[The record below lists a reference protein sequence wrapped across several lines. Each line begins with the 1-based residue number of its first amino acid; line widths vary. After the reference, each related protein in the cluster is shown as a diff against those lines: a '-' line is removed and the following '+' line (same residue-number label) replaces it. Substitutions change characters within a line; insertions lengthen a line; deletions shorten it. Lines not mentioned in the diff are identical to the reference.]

1 MNYYLPTTEKLL
13 EAYMEIDEKKI
24 TRKSLE
30 RTKRD
35 IEGAIDKLIESFE
48 GILDK
53 FYQEKELDIA
63 TDISAMEILMKQ
75 DGLVE

>member
-24 TRKSLE
+24 KRKSLE
-30 RTKRD
+30 RTKKD

-48 GILDK
+48 GLLDK
-53 FYQEKELDIA
+53 FYQEKELDIS

-75 DGLVE
+75 DGLTE